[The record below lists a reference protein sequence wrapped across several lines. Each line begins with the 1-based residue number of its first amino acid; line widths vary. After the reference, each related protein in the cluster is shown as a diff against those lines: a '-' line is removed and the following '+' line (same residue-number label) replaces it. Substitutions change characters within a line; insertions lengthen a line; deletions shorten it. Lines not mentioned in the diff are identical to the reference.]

1 MYMDWSVIGYVLAA
15 IVGGV
20 GSYIKTRTDTAKRTE
35 SRNEQIKQIDSNI
48 NVELES
54 LRWRMKAAE
63 KKLERMDDLVDMM
76 HCSSERLAKIEGLLE
91 IMVRGKMLLVL
102 LLHGYLVY
110 WLIIVKQLFLLLIF
124 QIVLRMCYVQC
135 LFCVRPRFIWL

>member
-1 MYMDWSVIGYVLAA
+1 MDWSVIGYVLAA

-20 GSYIKTRTDTAKRTE
+20 GSYIKTRTDAAKRTE
-35 SRNEQIKQIDSNI
+35 SRNEQIKQIDNSI

-63 KKLERMDDLVDMM
+63 KKLEKLDDIVDMM

-91 IMVRGKMLLVL
+91 VMARQLVL
-102 LLHGYLVY
+102 QASPNQQKNAVS
-110 WLIIVKQLFLLLIF
+110 
-124 QIVLRMCYVQC
+124 QC
-135 LFCVRPRFIWL
+135 S